1 MDEGYNWLES
11 IADRMKRDVAKGAA
25 PRAERLTVREL
36 LEKFGFQRRSDRI
49 NNHIRNGLDRL
60 GLRTDQDIT
69 VVWLDSSITIEL
81 DSEASGA
88 SETPRTSDPTYRV
101 SMIPAA
107 NRKPVSVERDNSP
120 EGSDHR
126 HADERLFPASRHE
139 ERAGRRRNS
148 HLGVNRHA
156 AGARA
161 RLYLRA
167 PVHGA
172 GLK

>member
-25 PRAERLTVREL
+25 PRDGAPD
-36 LEKFGFQRRSDRI
+36 GPQSCSRSSVSSAGASRI
-49 NNHIRNGLDRL
+49 NNHIRNGLDRF

-81 DSEASGA
+81 DSVILG
-88 SETPRTSDPTYRV
+88 RV
-101 SMIPAA
+101 RDAPDIRSHVPGLDALPAA

-126 HADERLFPASRHE
+126 SCR
-139 ERAGRRRNS
+139 
-148 HLGVNRHA
+148 
-156 AGARA
+156 
-161 RLYLRA
+161 
-167 PVHGA
+167 
-172 GLK
+172 